1 MHPFDI
7 REKVIPTCL
16 GISSQIPN
24 SLLRDSFIH
33 MTLRRLWNVAPVWT
47 ANLLETGSID
57 ATFNTNLTRA
67 VLEAFDLYVATR
79 RGGVSNVELSASG
92 GDKRRRRR
100 KTVQVGV
107 AVDTP
112 NFASGTADKQVSDND
127 YFFEHQRTRGY
138 PLATELISSSPEALQ
153 LQQTLLPDAA
163 STYLREGC
171 GLQGQRV
178 AQLIET
184 GFLNLDLW
192 AAVQRGRGAHH
203 PAHVHEGALVSG
215 VYYANVPEGS
225 APLVLQRPP
234 ECVTTTWEQL
244 VKDEEINSTGDV
256 IFRPKEGQLV
266 LFPPWLYHGVPLVD
280 SSSSGSAASD
290 QARVSLA
297 FNVTGAYAWGDP
309 WDVTRVSEQ

>member
-1 MHPFDI
+1 
-7 REKVIPTCL
+7 
-16 GISSQIPN
+16 
-24 SLLRDSFIH
+24 
-33 MTLRRLWNVAPVWT
+33 MTLRRLWNVAPIWT
-47 ANLLETGSID
+47 TNLLETGLIN
-57 ATFNTNLTRA
+57 AAFNTNLTLA
-67 VLEAFDLYVATR
+67 VLKAFDLYVATR

-112 NFASGTADKQVSDND
+112 KLTSSTTADKQVSDND

-138 PLATELISSSPEALQ
+138 HLATELISSSPEALQ

-178 AQLIET
+178 AKLIDT

-192 AAVQRGRGAHH
+192 AAVQRGQGAHH
-203 PAHVHEGALVSG
+203 PDHVHEGALVSG

-225 APLVLQRPP
+225 APLLLQRPP
-234 ECVTTTWEQL
+234 DCVTTTWGQPD
-244 VKDEEINSTGDV
+244 KDEEINSTGDI
-256 IFRPKEGQLV
+256 IFRPKEGQVV

-280 SSSSGSAASD
+280 SSSSGNAASD
-290 QARVSLA
+290 EARVSLA